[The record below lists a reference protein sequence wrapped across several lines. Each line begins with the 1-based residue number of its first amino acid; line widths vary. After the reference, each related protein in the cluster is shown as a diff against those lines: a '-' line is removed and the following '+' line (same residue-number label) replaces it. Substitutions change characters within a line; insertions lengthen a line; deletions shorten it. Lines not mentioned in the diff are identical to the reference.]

1 MLHRACQPEPTSDN
15 EPDQATSVPPEA
27 TASAAVPAE
36 WEGVRVAMRRERHA
50 AVHELLAKSVGISAI
65 AQALGLERQTVRRY
79 AHAATPE
86 DMAPAR
92 EQSAP

>member
-1 MLHRACQPEPTSDN
+1 
-15 EPDQATSVPPEA
+15 
-27 TASAAVPAE
+27 
-36 WEGVRVAMRRERHA
+36 MRRERHA
-50 AVHELLAKSVGISAI
+50 AVHELPAKGVGISAI
-65 AQALGLERQTVRRY
+65 AQALGLDRQTVRRY